1 MGNDTIFVDT
11 SMFYALANE
20 RNNFH
25 HQAVQI
31 WAKLKENN
39 IVPITSNYVLDETF
53 TLLRKRRG
61 RVVVDEFRKNLA
73 GEYPIKITRVT
84 VTDEAKA
91 WEWFLLDWSDLSFTD
106 CISFTMMKRLD
117 ITCVATFDQH
127 FQRAGFEIEKE

>member
-1 MGNDTIFVDT
+1 MGNDAIFVDT

-20 RNNFH
+20 KDNFH
-25 HQAVQI
+25 HQAVRI

-39 IVPITSNYVLDETF
+39 MVPVTSNYVLDETF

-61 RVVVDEFRKNLA
+61 RIVVDEFRKNLA

-84 VTDEAKA
+84 VIDEAKA

-106 CISFTMMKRLD
+106 CVSFAMMKRLN
-117 ITCVATFDQH
+117 ITHTAAFDTH
-127 FQRAGFEIEKE
+127 FQRAGFQTEK